1 MVKPKAR
8 VNFAVG
14 TIDNENMGK
23 KKSKCKFL
31 IQFNLKS
38 ECFFYFLV
46 CCIFN
51 GGHKLESSS
60 SSGEEDHDTHDC
72 AGKHHG
78 GRNANRY
85 DRYPKH

>member
-1 MVKPKAR
+1 M
-8 VNFAVG
+8 
-14 TIDNENMGK
+14 
-23 KKSKCKFL
+23 
-31 IQFNLKS
+31 
-38 ECFFYFLV
+38 FYFLV

-60 SSGEEDHDTHDC
+60 SSGEEDNDTHDC
-72 AGKHHG
+72 AGHNHG